1 MERDV
6 SDFPDSPHFERVP
19 LVFHLPGTEGEGELW
34 EMPMRASGEEEGQ

>member
-1 MERDV
+1 MERGV

-19 LVFHLPGTEGEGELW
+19 LVFHPPGTEGEGELW